1 MLELSH
7 LKVSDEGLRLLL
19 YYSLHQLK
27 ELDLSYTQVTA
38 AALKLLPPGG
48 CGFKLVGV
56 DSWWVWM

>member
-7 LKVSDEGLRLLL
+7 MKVSDEGLRLLL

-56 DSWWVWM
+56 DS